1 MLKQHKLS
9 VAVTV
14 AMGIAL
20 GATNVVQAQEAAH
33 KYDSSGLFFPHLVG
47 SSTLASIVSVMNVE
61 GGFGDTTNGNLHLRL
76 WSKKYADKTDIDGN
90 VLKKAYELEC
100 GERNTLLTTSYN
112 DIATFDV
119 YGTFGQQESPKGLL
133 FEGNLEEDNVDQT
146 NNISFSV
153 GAALPKP
160 QRGFLLV
167 DNSGDTAEAALF
179 GEAFIF
185 DFANGATWGYMAYSR
200 PVSADYDRFNFA
212 SAGMPAGGFAPIA
225 LMPFDEFATGL
236 MVTPVDRN
244 QNAGDLMAEI
254 GLYYAANE
262 AGGLLG
268 MYDRD
273 ENPLSGGE
281 PVEVTCIGR
290 VDPKN
295 ILSPFDSWADG
306 GWTTVVVNAG
316 GAGAAC
322 AEEDVAIDGRCWHPG
337 AVVYKLEYNL
347 GNTFNGEAVGGTFN
361 NAIELE
367 SARGLQHNRYFW

>member
-20 GATNVVQAQEAAH
+20 GATNVVQAQEAQW
-33 KYDSSGLFFPHLVG
+33 YSPDSSGLFFPHLVG
-47 SSTLASIVSVMNVE
+47 SSTLASIVSVMNLE

-76 WSKKYADKTDIDGN
+76 WSKKYADKMDIDGN
-90 VLKKAYELEC
+90 VIKKAYELEC
-100 GERNTLLTTSYN
+100 GERNTVLTTSYN

-119 YGTFGQQESPKGLL
+119 YGTFGQNEDPKGLL
-133 FEGNLEEDNVDQT
+133 FEGNLKEENVNHK
-146 NNISFSV
+146 NNISFSI

-167 DNSGDTAEAALF
+167 DNSGEASDAQLF

-200 PVSADYDRFNFA
+200 PVSADSGHFKFA
-212 SAGMPAGGFAPIA
+212 DAGMPAGGVAPVA

-236 MVTPVDRN
+236 MVTPVGWN
-244 QNAGDLMAEI
+244 QNQGDLTAEI
-254 GLYYAANE
+254 GLYYAGNE
-262 AGGLLG
+262 SGGLLG

-295 ILSPFDSWADG
+295 ILSPYDSWADG
-306 GWTTVVVNAG
+306 GWTAVVVNAG
-316 GAGAAC
+316 PWSKATCSDG
-322 AEEDVAIDGRCWHPG
+322 DVAADGHCWHPG

-361 NAIELE
+361 NADRK
-367 SARGLQHNRYFW
+367 SVV